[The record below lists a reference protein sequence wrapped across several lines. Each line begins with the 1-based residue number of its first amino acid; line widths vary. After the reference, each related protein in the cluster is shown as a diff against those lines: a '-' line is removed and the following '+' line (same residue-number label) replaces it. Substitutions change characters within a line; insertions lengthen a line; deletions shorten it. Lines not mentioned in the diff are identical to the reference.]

1 MAWTSEMFDRITD
14 KIVAILSTD
23 ADLNDGLTT
32 EVQVHKGVRKQG
44 PEAAAIY
51 VFRAGVDSYG
61 YWMGEDG
68 TDIVAVW
75 GLAIVCRHLGDPEAL
90 EKLLATILA
99 NTARVMFKHK
109 GEAGYWDSA
118 VLQGSDAVSF
128 RDDLNQTWEMETVLV
143 RVSFESSDD

>member
-32 EVQVHKGVRKQG
+32 EVQVHKGVRTQG
-44 PEAAAIY
+44 PEPAAIS
-51 VFRAGVDSYG
+51 VFRAAVENYG

-68 TDIVAVW
+68 TNIVAVW
-75 GLAIVCRHLGDPEAL
+75 GLVIVCRHLGDPEAL